1 MQGILCS
8 NRLSFTKIIILNF
21 KRDWFLTKQSLL
33 IRVFFPPDLLE
44 PIRYLHSADKFSIVT
59 YYDYYGSYTD
69 PLSCVL
75 TQGNDL
81 LRMSQSEILTFS
93 QDTLELSFTQGFFF
107 WVFMNNMPYF
117 LPKNYFQI
125 NHYDYLQFAFGVCL
139 CDIWNQEGEKLKTPN
154 KGLSKVLR
162 EDLAIHFFSWIV

>member
-33 IRVFFPPDLLE
+33 IRVFFPLDLLE

-59 YYDYYGSYTD
+59 YYDYYVSYTD

-107 WVFMNNMPYF
+107 
-117 LPKNYFQI
+117 L
-125 NHYDYLQFAFGVCL
+125 GVY
-139 CDIWNQEGEKLKTPN
+139 E
-154 KGLSKVLR
+154 
-162 EDLAIHFFSWIV
+162 